1 MKLIKESIKGFR
13 NIREAEF
20 SPSTA
25 VTVICGENG
34 QGKTNL
40 LESIFMLTGAKRLNE
55 AAHAEILAGQESL
68 ILREMGTQLTPGT
81 VTLRLGDR
89 EETIE
94 VFFSGEGDAVFFPE
108 VGP

>member
-1 MKLIKESIKGFR
+1 MNRNSAGES
-13 NIREAEF
+13 
-20 SPSTA
+20 
-25 VTVICGENG
+25 
-34 QGKTNL
+34 L
-40 LESIFMLTGAKRLNE
+40 LESLAAILIFTFGSIVMLTMLTGAKRLNE
-55 AAHAEILAGQESL
+55 SAHAEILARQEAQ
-68 ILREMGTQLTPGT
+68 ILRELGTQLTPGT

>member
-1 MKLIKESIKGFR
+1 MNR
-13 NIREAEF
+13 NSAGA
-20 SPSTA
+20 S
-25 VTVICGENG
+25 
-34 QGKTNL
+34 L
-40 LESIFMLTGAKRLNE
+40 LESLAAILIFTFGSIVMLTMLTGAKRLNE
-55 AAHAEILAGQESL
+55 AAHAEILAGQESQ
-68 ILREMGTQLTPGT
+68 ILRELGTQLTPGT

>member
-1 MKLIKESIKGFR
+1 MNR
-13 NIREAEF
+13 NSAGA
-20 SPSTA
+20 S
-25 VTVICGENG
+25 
-34 QGKTNL
+34 L
-40 LESIFMLTGAKRLNE
+40 LESLAAILIFTFGSIVMLTMLTGAKRLNE
-55 AAHAEILAGQESL
+55 AAHAEILAGQEAQ
-68 ILREMGTQLTPGT
+68 ILRELGTQLTPGT